1 LRQTEGTRLR
11 SPSADPRQLLSAEA
25 VDDPFGADDAALRHL
40 PGRAGLH
47 RPDDHRGAARA
58 HHSFADE
65 PGFTRAVPLDEI
77 RAKDG
82 NLSISLYISASAQTG
97 ASGDTTSR
105 TPNPSRAIKFW
116 LQSSVDVRKA
126 LEAILK

>member
-1 LRQTEGTRLR
+1 MRVQARTWSAQRGTR
-11 SPSADPRQLLSAEA
+11 E
-25 VDDPFGADDAALRHL
+25 
-40 PGRAGLH
+40 RAQSFLT
-47 RPDDHRGAARA
+47 DDHIARIVRA
-58 HHSFADE
+58 YHGFADE

-82 NLSISLYISASAQTG
+82 NLSIPLYISASAQAG
-97 ASGDTTSR
+97 ASGDTVSR
-105 TPNPSRAIKFW
+105 TPVLPRAIESW